1 MRTKMIKQE
10 SGRVVLNNITL
21 IEYDQEQGLN
31 AKYFIQ
37 AGVVGINCTEK
48 ELKDLY
54 TVLNYYCNI
63 ENFTQCN
70 IKIGDEN
77 VAIR

>member
-1 MRTKMIKQE
+1 MIKNE
-10 SGRVVLNNITL
+10 AGRVVLNDITL
-21 IEYDQEQGLN
+21 IEYNEGHGYHG
-31 AKYFIQ
+31 KYFIQ
-37 AGVVGINCTEK
+37 TGVVGVYCTEK

-63 ENFTQCN
+63 EDFAQCN
-70 IKIGDEN
+70 IKIGEEN